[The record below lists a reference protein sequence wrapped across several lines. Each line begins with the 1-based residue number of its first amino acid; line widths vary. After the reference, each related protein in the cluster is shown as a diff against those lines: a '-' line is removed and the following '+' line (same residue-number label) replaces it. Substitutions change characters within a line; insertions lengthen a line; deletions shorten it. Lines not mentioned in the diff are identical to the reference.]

1 MSRAARRKPRQRS
14 LAALTGLAAGLA
26 LALSAPTAGPRA
38 DTVTE
43 YPVKAAFL
51 SKFGDFVDWPEG
63 GFADPAA
70 PAVLCVVGRDPF
82 GPALDRA
89 AQGQRLH
96 GRMIVVR
103 RIKVIDPASGCHLA
117 YLGGG
122 AQDQALA
129 LRTLAGAPV
138 LTITDQAPEEAR
150 GVIDFTLRDNRVR
163 FRIDDA
169 SAARHGLTIS
179 SKLLALAISVRPR

>member
-1 MSRAARRKPRQRS
+1 MSRPTRHRSRRK
-14 LAALTGLAAGLA
+14 LGVFIGLAAGLV
-26 LALSAPTAGPRA
+26 LALIGPTVATWA
-38 DTVTE
+38 DTPTE
-43 YPVKAAFL
+43 YRVKAAFL
-51 SKFGDFVDWPEG
+51 SKFGDFVDWPEA
-63 GFADPAA
+63 GFADATA
-70 PAVLCVVGRDPF
+70 PAVLCVVGHDPF
-82 GPALDRA
+82 GPTLDHV

-103 RIKVIDPASGCHLA
+103 RIKAIEPTSGCHLA

-129 LRTLAGAPV
+129 LRTLADAPV
-138 LTITDQAPEEAR
+138 LTITDQAPDEAR

-163 FRIDDA
+163 FQIDDA
-169 SAARHGLTIS
+169 AAARHGLTIS